1 MQQIISFCMWHLM
14 TKGCKMVIICF
25 PYVFK
30 KACAKVVDLKKIEE
44 RCGNHISIVKV
55 GFPFFNVITHLLVH

>member
-1 MQQIISFCMWHLM
+1 MHVASYD
-14 TKGCKMVIICF
+14 KGLQDGDICF

-30 KACAKVVDLKKIEE
+30 KACAKVVDPRKTKE
-44 RCGNHISIVKV
+44 RCGNCISIVKV